1 MPIDHK
7 AVVPRKMAM
16 GDIQRLLG
24 ADLKA
29 VEEAIRHHYQSDVAM
44 IPLVSDH
51 LTNGGGKRLRPML
64 VLLSSYLC
72 GAESCDKAV
81 IHSTVVE
88 YIHAATLLHD
98 DVVDDSGTRRGL
110 PSANAKFGNPV
121 SVLVGDYLFAKSFAL
136 MAAHSSKEIIR
147 AVSDA
152 TRSLAEG
159 EVLQL
164 MHIGNIEMTEE
175 QHLDV
180 VYRKTGALIM
190 ACCEIGGWL
199 GCATPEQRRALA
211 SFGKNIGIAFQLVDD
226 LLDFT
231 ADQRTLGKPVGQD
244 LAEGHVTLPVIH
256 AWRNIGDAEKN
267 FLRET
272 IKNEELTRQRMP
284 AILDIINKNDGIGY
298 AARLAEQYVENA
310 MAELEILPGGAHQ
323 EALAGL
329 ADYIIVRTH

>member
-16 GDIQRLLG
+16 GGIQQLLG

-29 VEEAIRHHYQSDVAM
+29 VEEAIRHHYRSDVAM
-44 IPLVSDH
+44 IPLVSDY

-72 GAESCDKAV
+72 GAESADDAV

-110 PSANAKFGNPV
+110 PSANAKFGNSV
-121 SVLVGDYLFAKSFAL
+121 SVLVGDYLFAKSFSL
-136 MAAHSSKEIIR
+136 MAASSSKEIIR

-164 MHIGNIEMTEE
+164 VHIGNIEITEE
-175 QHLDV
+175 QYLDV
-180 VYRKTGALIM
+180 VYRKTGALIT

-199 GCATPEQRRALA
+199 GDATPEQRRALA
-211 SFGKNIGIAFQLVDD
+211 SFGKNIGIAFQMVDD

-231 ADQRTLGKPVGQD
+231 SDQHTLGKPVGHD
-244 LAEGHVTLPVIH
+244 LAEGHVTLPMIH
-256 AWRNIGDAEKN
+256 AFHNATDAEKA

-272 IKNEELTRQRMP
+272 INNEELTRQRMP
-284 AILDIINKNDGIGY
+284 RILEIVNKHDGIGY
-298 AARLAEQYVENA
+298 SIRMAEQYIENA
-310 MAELEILPGGAHQ
+310 LAELEQFSGGPYQ

-329 ADYIIVRTH
+329 ADYIITRTH